1 MKSSEQVTL
10 ENLGH
15 GAAMEMF
22 QAELERVIANIA
34 DPNTKPD
41 APRSVTLKLKLKPA
55 KDRSMCDAE
64 ISCESKLAPVLPFE
78 SVLYVGMENGAA
90 RATEYNPNQMNLP
103 FSGVEEVALTTDR
116 GKFTMVK

>member
-22 QAELERVIANIA
+22 QAELEHVIANIA
-34 DPNTKPD
+34 DPNTRPD
-41 APRSVTLKLKLKPA
+41 APRSITLKLKLKPA

-64 ISCESKLAPVLPFE
+64 ITCESKLAPVLPFE
-78 SVLYVGMENGAA
+78 SVLYVGMENGEA

-103 FSGVEEVALTTDR
+103 FAGVEEVTLTTDR